1 MSASGSKGLLLDA
14 TRQLQAR
21 WAETRATWRDHKA
34 AEFEEQ
40 YLASLTSNVHTA
52 LRVIDEL
59 EQLLQKVHAD
69 CE

>member
-21 WAETRATWRDHKA
+21 WSDTRATWRDHKA

-40 YLASLTSNVHTA
+40 YLASQTSNVHTA

-59 EQLLQKVHAD
+59 EQLLNKVRND

>member
-21 WAETRATWRDHKA
+21 WAETRATWRDNKA
-34 AEFEEQ
+34 AEFEEP
-40 YLASLTSNVHTA
+40 YLAGLTTNVHTA

-59 EQLLQKVHAD
+59 EQLLQKIHAD

>member
-21 WAETRATWRDHKA
+21 WSDTRATWRDHKA

-59 EQLLQKVHAD
+59 EQLLNKVRND

>member
-21 WAETRATWRDHKA
+21 WAETRASWRDHKA
-34 AEFEEQ
+34 EEFDET
-40 YLASLTSNVHTA
+40 YLANLSANVHSA

-59 EQLLQKVHAD
+59 EQILQKVRAE